1 MLRWCHDW
9 LGGDSTL
16 LKAAT
21 RGDNWLLSNGKTGKT
36 NCLLGTP
43 IRGCVCSLTLSF
55 HTENHLGRST
65 QAWFVSVPFPM
76 ELKNGTR
83 NCAPFHGALSKL
95 ATLGFEVWGCRKWNH
110 MELKNWIYSPRG
122 LPTKS
127 NMGSKKN
134 GRVRRW
140 ISCFFFPSLSWFDM
154 PEMLDG
160 YRIQHQN
167 RGTPSRHRQR
177 FRVHRVSQIKKTAV
191 RGTCLVD
198 IVLSEETERS
208 HLSKFQY
215 YNKSARHQ
223 NNRFM

>member
-1 MLRWCHDW
+1 
-9 LGGDSTL
+9 
-16 LKAAT
+16 
-21 RGDNWLLSNGKTGKT
+21 
-36 NCLLGTP
+36 
-43 IRGCVCSLTLSF
+43 
-55 HTENHLGRST
+55 
-65 QAWFVSVPFPM
+65 M

-110 MELKNWIYSPRG
+110 MELKNWIYSPKG

-134 GRVRRW
+134 GKNGRVRR
-140 ISCFFFPSLSWFDM
+140 WFDM

-208 HLSKFQY
+208 HLSKFQCC
-215 YNKSARHQ
+215 NKSARHQ